1 MSEIEVAEMVED
13 DIETRIWEQFVRK
26 RGSETKFKA
35 KEERYNNSRS

>member
-26 RGSETKFKA
+26 RGSETKIKA
-35 KEERYNNSRS
+35 KEERNNNSRS